1 MKQELSG
8 GSEQPSAR
16 PPSWARALR
25 AVAWS
30 FLGVR
35 KKSEYQE
42 DLAKVSPLHL
52 ILIGLLGAVGFVLT
66 LVVVVNWVVAK

>member
-1 MKQELSG
+1 MKHGAPQVPE
-8 GSEQPSAR
+8 PSHSKT
-16 PPSWARALR
+16 PSWVRAVR

-30 FLGVR
+30 FLGIR

-52 ILIGLLGAVGFVLT
+52 ILIGLLGALGFVLT
-66 LVVVVNWVVAK
+66 LVVIVNWVVAK